1 MCEHLAESYVDEAV
15 DRPLKGTGIVSCLI
29 SCDRRP
35 TKTKAP
41 RLKEPLGA
49 IVEQPSPENCS
60 IPT

>member
-15 DRPLKGTGIVSCLI
+15 DRPLKRNGIVSCLI

-41 RLKEPLGA
+41 RLKESLGA